1 MKIRQASRSSSLRGH
16 TVALEGAGTWREGA
30 GRPHCPEPW
39 PLPHTGT
46 GSPSPAHKMH
56 LAPTEDVQD
65 EALVRVGKLHVLR
78 EGVSLRLPAHRVP
91 RPGPGAHLVSVAV
104 GQVQLRLLGVEEHAG
119 LLGHHLGVHG
129 LVGLHADH

>member
-1 MKIRQASRSSSLRGH
+1 MEGGRELAAPTAQSPGPCHIRARGH
-16 TVALEGAGTWREGA
+16 
-30 GRPHCPEPW
+30 P
-39 PLPHTGT
+39 
-46 GSPSPAHKMH
+46 PSPAHKMH

-65 EALVRVGKLHVLR
+65 EALVRVGELHVLR